1 MTEIKNIEHLI
12 QVKDRSRK
20 GRDLSFLKEREEK
33 GGEKETDYREKKR
46 KRRKKRKKSV
56 DFKDRNR
63 VISIS
68 NQARQTS
75 KRKAERDAEK
85 NMKKF
90 VDKVNK

>member
-1 MTEIKNIEHLI
+1 MTFSKSKFNKVTSRTLWRLNSTFAYIKWNLTFHFRN
-12 QVKDRSRK
+12 QKN
-20 GRDLSFLKEREEK
+20 F
-33 GGEKETDYREKKR
+33 
-46 KRRKKRKKSV
+46 KKSV

-68 NQARQTS
+68 NQR
-75 KRKAERDAEK
+75 KRRVSGKLKGITEK

>member
-1 MTEIKNIEHLI
+1 MKKIDPEKEGTIFFKG
-12 QVKDRSRK
+12 KRRK
-20 GRDLSFLKEREEK
+20 
-33 GGEKETDYREKKR
+33 GEKETDYREKKR

-68 NQARQTS
+68 NQR
-75 KRKAERDAEK
+75 KRRVSGKLKGMSEK

>member
-1 MTEIKNIEHLI
+1 MK
-12 QVKDRSRK
+12 
-20 GRDLSFLKEREEK
+20 
-33 GGEKETDYREKKR
+33 KETDYREKKR
-46 KRRKKRKKSV
+46 KRREKSKKSV

-68 NQARQTS
+68 NQR
-75 KRKAERDAEK
+75 KRRVSGKLKGRSGK

>member
-1 MTEIKNIEHLI
+1 MKKIDPEKEGTIFF
-12 QVKDRSRK
+12 K
-20 GRDLSFLKEREEK
+20 GKRRK
-33 GGEKETDYREKKR
+33 GGERNRLQR
-46 KRRKKRKKSV
+46 KRREKSKKSV

-68 NQARQTS
+68 NQR
-75 KRKAERDAEK
+75 KRRVSGKPKGRSEK

>member
-1 MTEIKNIEHLI
+1 MTFSKSKFN
-12 QVKDRSRK
+12 
-20 GRDLSFLKEREEK
+20 
-33 GGEKETDYREKKR
+33 KETSRTLWRLNSTFAYIKWNLTFHFSNQKNFKKY
-46 KRRKKRKKSV
+46 V

-68 NQARQTS
+68 NQR
-75 KRKAERDAEK
+75 KRRVSGKPKGRSEK